1 MKHVKHALL
10 LPLLL
15 LTVSPAVA
23 ADRSRSLME
32 QLEAIAPAAFRGGSR
47 TERGRDARSIRG
59 PQSTRPEEIR
69 VIPYRGT

>member
-15 LTVSPAVA
+15 LTVSPAFA

-32 QLEAIAPAAFRGGSR
+32 QLEAIAPAAFRGRSR
-47 TERGRDARSIRG
+47 TDRGRDTRSIRG